1 MGTETVAC
9 QPFRQRA
16 SKALFAS
23 FSIYQVVQEA
33 LAGERTLA
41 QIAAQH
47 GVHPKLITKWKRA
60 ALQAMPSAFAEN
72 VPLEA
77 QIAALKAEH
86 EREKE
91 QLYAE
96 IGRLTTQVHWL
107 PKKIAAG
114 GASSSP
120 AYPGRTH
127 ER

>member
-1 MGTETVAC
+1 MTIIGKHYPPAF
-9 QPFRQRA
+9 QA
-16 SKALFAS
+16 
-23 FSIYQVVQEA
+23 QVVQEV

-47 GVHPKLITKWKRA
+47 GVHPNMISKWKRA
-60 ALQAMPSAFAEN
+60 ALRAMPSAFTDN
-72 VPLEA
+72 TPLEA

-107 PKKIAAG
+107 QKKLQQEV
-114 GASSSP
+114 SP
-120 AYPGRTH
+120 AARRTLGCCYGI
-127 ER
+127 

>member
-1 MGTETVAC
+1 MTMIRKHYTPA
-9 QPFRQRA
+9 F
-16 SKALFAS
+16 KT
-23 FSIYQVVQEA
+23 QVVQEA

-47 GVHPKLITKWKRA
+47 GVHPNLITKWKRA
-60 ALQAMPSAFAEN
+60 ALQAMPSAFTDNA
-72 VPLEA
+72 PLEA

-107 PKKIAAG
+107 QKKIAAG

-120 AYPGRTH
+120 PYPGRAR
-127 ER
+127 EP

>member
-1 MGTETVAC
+1 MTMMRKHYTPA
-9 QPFRQRA
+9 F
-16 SKALFAS
+16 KT
-23 FSIYQVVQEA
+23 QVVQEA

-47 GVHPKLITKWKRA
+47 GVHPHLITKWKRA
-60 ALQAMPSAFAEN
+60 ALQAMPSAFRDN

-107 PKKIAAG
+107 QKKIATG
-114 GASSSP
+114 GAASSQT
-120 AYPGRTH
+120 YPGRAH
-127 ER
+127 EP

>member
-1 MGTETVAC
+1 MTAIRKHY
-9 QPFRQRA
+9 PPAF
-16 SKALFAS
+16 KA
-23 FSIYQVVQEA
+23 QVVQEV

-47 GVHPKLITKWKRA
+47 GLHPKMIGKWKRA
-60 ALQAMPSAFAEN
+60 ALEAMPTAFSDHA
-72 VPLEA
+72 PLEA
-77 QIAALKAEH
+77 QIAALQAEH
-86 EREKE
+86 EREKD

-107 PKKIAAG
+107 QKKIAAG

-120 AYPGRTH
+120 PYPGRAR

>member
-1 MGTETVAC
+1 MAMIRKHYTPAFKT
-9 QPFRQRA
+9 P
-16 SKALFAS
+16 
-23 FSIYQVVQEA
+23 VVQEV

-47 GVHPKLITKWKRA
+47 GVHPNLITKWKRA
-60 ALQAMPSAFAEN
+60 VLQAMPSAFTEN
-72 VPLEA
+72 APLEA

-107 PKKIAAG
+107 QKKIAAG
-114 GASSSP
+114 GTTSSP
-120 AYPGRTH
+120 PHAGRAR
-127 ER
+127 EP

>member
-1 MGTETVAC
+1 MTMIRKHYTPA
-9 QPFRQRA
+9 F
-16 SKALFAS
+16 KT
-23 FSIYQVVQEA
+23 QVVQEV

-47 GVHPKLITKWKRA
+47 GVHPNLITKWKRA
-60 ALQAMPSAFAEN
+60 ALQAMPAAFLDN

-86 EREKE
+86 EREKD

-107 PKKIAAG
+107 QKKITAG
-114 GASSSP
+114 GASSGP
-120 AYPGRTH
+120 PYAGRTR
-127 ER
+127 EP

>member
-1 MGTETVAC
+1 MTMIRKHYTPA
-9 QPFRQRA
+9 F
-16 SKALFAS
+16 KT
-23 FSIYQVVQEA
+23 QVVQEA

-47 GVHPKLITKWKRA
+47 GLHPHLITKWKRA
-60 ALQAMPSAFAEN
+60 ALQAMPSAFTEN
-72 VPLEA
+72 APLEA

-107 PKKIAAG
+107 QKKITTG
-114 GASSSP
+114 GASSGPS
-120 AYPGRTH
+120 YPGRAR
-127 ER
+127 EP